1 LISKKITRNSYP
13 PSEDAERGYPPL
25 EGGRGEVIPLRRG
38 QGEVS
43 TPHSKKRFK
52 IVADDKIPFLKGI
65 LEPYTDIIYLPGSKI
80 TAADVADADAIF
92 TRTRTQCN
100 EKLLHQSR
108 VRLIVTATI
117 GYDHIDT
124 AYCEA
129 NEIKWVTAPGCNSSS
144 VQQYITAALLF
155 AAKEKKWNL
164 KEKTLGIIG
173 VGNVGSKVA
182 KAASALG
189 MRVLLNDPPRAEKE
203 GDAAFTPLN
212 KLLEQSDIITC
223 HTPLTKQGPYPTL
236 HLCSSDFFDR
246 MKEGSIYINTSR
258 GAVTDSGA
266 LKQAVGIVKQA
277 PNGLPNHPPAGV
289 PNHPADVPSP
299 PVVIAKPSPTV
310 IQPQTVIAGLTRN
323 LPKLSAYILDVW
335 EGEPNIDSDL
345 LENALIGT
353 PHIAGYSSDGK
364 ANGTAVCV
372 REFCRFF
379 GLDALQDWYPDTIP
393 APPMPTAIHIDCKGK
408 TDQQVYYEAVTHTY
422 PIWED
427 SQRLKQLPA
436 TFEEQRGNYWIRRE
450 FGNFTIHLANPNEQ
464 ITTSLHKLG
473 FNPNNYPPLEG
484 GRGEV

>member
-1 LISKKITRNSYP
+1 M
-13 PSEDAERGYPPL
+13 
-25 EGGRGEVIPLRRG
+25 
-38 QGEVS
+38 
-43 TPHSKKRFK
+43 
-52 IVADDKIPFLKGI
+52 
-65 LEPYTDIIYLPGSKI
+65 
-80 TAADVADADAIF
+80 
-92 TRTRTQCN
+92 
-100 EKLLHQSR
+100 LHQSN

-129 NEIKWVTAPGCNSSS
+129 NGIKWVTAPGCNSSS

-258 GAVTDSGA
+258 GAVTDSEA
-266 LKQAVGIVKQA
+266 LKQAAGIVNQA
-277 PNGLPNHPPAGV
+277 PDGLLNHPPAGV
-289 PNHPADVPSP
+289 PNHPAGVPSP
-299 PVVIAKPSPTV
+299 PDVIAKPSPTV
-310 IQPQTVIAGLTRN
+310 IQPHTVIADLTRNLSKQSSVVIADLTRNPPKQSPVVIAGLTRN
-323 LPKLSAYILDVW
+323 PPKLSAYILDVW

-345 LENALIGT
+345 LENALIAT

-379 GLDALQDWYPDTIP
+379 GLDALQNWYPDTIP
-393 APPMPTAIHIDCKGK
+393 APPMPTVIHIDCKGK

-436 TFEEQRGNYWIRRE
+436 TFEEQRGGYWKRRE
-450 FGNFTIHLANPNEQ
+450 FSNFTIHLANPNKQ
-464 ITTSLHKLG
+464 ITTGLHNLG

-484 GRGEV
+484 GRGRSQKQINN